1 VGRRVGLVHRIP
13 VRYGWDDP
21 TQGFCRQPPRCCAL
35 LWETEKGYS
44 LRFRLGAFQ
53 RRARPSQPLPGARP
67 TLNPVV
73 SKERS
78 VMSTTDGSNGQVV
91 RYPSFPD
98 PIPDIIR
105 QRTVSIL
112 AGPGR
117 TGKSTLWYD
126 WEKRMQD
133 GRTINRRPT
142 GCPTGFKVIGLD
154 RGIEEEY
161 APKFKLVGLN
171 PADVSCFCPVD
182 DPDFKLERFRTT
194 GPLLDK
200 LLDECFDRVLTK
212 AGNLV
217 TIEGYSPLFIRGC
230 ESDPRAVRLAMLH
243 LKQQQARRR
252 NIAIMLI
259 LHHGK
264 QLGDPKQQYS
274 RLIDRIAGS
283 RDWAASS
290 DTQLALI
297 EPENGHPFYQLE
309 WNPSH
314 IPREEFAYRRLPS
327 GLFAPWEGQDDH
339 TAPPTPLSE
348 PAKQF
353 FSLIPSNDIETTA
366 LFEQAATQ
374 FGFSQSSCYVY
385 LKELGDSRLV
395 RTRGKVRRRQPS

>member
-1 VGRRVGLVHRIP
+1 V
-13 VRYGWDDP
+13 
-21 TQGFCRQPPRCCAL
+21 
-35 LWETEKGYS
+35 
-44 LRFRLGAFQ
+44 
-53 RRARPSQPLPGARP
+53 
-67 TLNPVV
+67 
-73 SKERS
+73 
-78 VMSTTDGSNGQVV
+78 
-91 RYPSFPD
+91 
-98 PIPDIIR
+98 R

-117 TGKSTLWYD
+117 TGKSTLWYE
-126 WEKRMQD
+126 WNRRMQD
-133 GRTINRRPT
+133 GRTINKRPT

-154 RGIEEEY
+154 RGVEEEY
-161 APKFKLVGLN
+161 EPKFRMVGLN
-171 PADVSCFCPVD
+171 PADVSCLCPVD
-182 DPDFKLERFRTT
+182 DLNFNLERFRTN
-194 GPLLDK
+194 GPALDK

-217 TIEGYSPLFIRGC
+217 TIEGYSPLFVRGN

-264 QLGDPKQQYS
+264 QLGDAKQQYS

-297 EPENGHPFYQLE
+297 EPENGHPFYRFE

-314 IPREEFAYRRLPS
+314 TPREDFAYRRLAS

-339 TAPPTPLSE
+339 IVPPAPLSDQ
-348 PAKQF
+348 AKQL
-353 FSLIPSNDIETTA
+353 FSLIPNEDLETTV
-366 LFEQAATQ
+366 LIEQAGLQ
-374 FGFSQSSCYVY
+374 FGFSQPRVYVY
-385 LKELGDSRLV
+385 LKELGESRVV
-395 RTRGKVRRRQPS
+395 RTHGKVRRRMPS